1 MLNRDISSRAA
12 MSLVEVIISLA
23 IASFIAI
30 GSATSAILF
39 AKIANAH
46 ENRCEFNMDVR
57 NGLEQLSFDIRN
69 SNGVTSRGDDRFTL
83 TFKDGDGDV
92 VDVVE
97 YRGNE
102 TDKKVTRT
110 QGGSSRTI
118 FSNVVKFDVLQS
130 ASDESGSTLTFE
142 DDEISI
148 ESIEFEKHNGSMA
161 DTELKITDFTF
172 KIRLSK

>member
-1 MLNRDISSRAA
+1 MLNRDISSRAG
-12 MSLVEVIISLA
+12 MSLVEVMVSLS

-69 SNGVTSRGDDRFTL
+69 STKVTSRGDDGFTL
-83 TFKDGDGDV
+83 IFNDDD
-92 VDVVE
+92 DVE

-102 TDKKVTRT
+102 TDKKVIRT

-130 ASDESGSTLTFE
+130 AGDESGSTLTFE

-148 ESIEFEKHNGSMA
+148 ESIEFERHNGSMA
-161 DTELKITDFTF
+161 DSELKITDFTF
-172 KIRLSK
+172 KIRNSQ

>member
-1 MLNRDISSRAA
+1 VLNRDISSRAG
-12 MSLVEVIISLA
+12 MSLVEVMVALA

-69 SNGVTSRGDDRFTL
+69 SNGVTSRGDDRFT
-83 TFKDGDGDV
+83 FKNGDGV
-92 VDVVE
+92 VVE

-102 TDKKVTRT
+102 TDKKVIRT

-130 ASDESGSTLTFE
+130 ASDESGSTLTFK

>member
-1 MLNRDISSRAA
+1 
-12 MSLVEVIISLA
+12 MSLVEVMVALA

-46 ENRCEFNMDVR
+46 EHRCEFNMDVR

-69 SNGVTSRGDDRFTL
+69 SNGVTSRGDDRFT
-83 TFKDGDGDV
+83 FKNGDGV
-92 VDVVE
+92 VVE

-102 TDKKVTRT
+102 TDKKVIRT

-130 ASDESGSTLTFE
+130 ASDESGSTLTFK

>member
-1 MLNRDISSRAA
+1 MLNRDISSRAG
-12 MSLVEVIISLA
+12 MSLVEVMVALA

-69 SNGVTSRGDDRFTL
+69 SNGVTSRGDDRFT
-83 TFKDGDGDV
+83 FKNGDGV
-92 VDVVE
+92 VVE

-102 TDKKVTRT
+102 TDKKVIRT

-130 ASDESGSTLTFE
+130 ASDESGSTLTFKE
-142 DDEISI
+142 DEISI

>member
-1 MLNRDISSRAA
+1 VLNRDISSRAG
-12 MSLVEVIISLA
+12 MSLVEVMVSLS

-69 SNGVTSRGDDRFTL
+69 STKVTSRGDDRFTL
-83 TFKDGDGDV
+83 TFKNGDD
-92 VDVVE
+92 DDVE

-102 TDKKVTRT
+102 TDKKVIRT

-130 ASDESGSTLTFE
+130 AGDESGSTLTFE

-148 ESIEFEKHNGSMA
+148 ESIEFERHNGSMA
-161 DTELKITDFTF
+161 DSELKITDFTF
-172 KIRLSK
+172 KIRNSQ

>member
-1 MLNRDISSRAA
+1 MLNRDISSRAG
-12 MSLVEVIISLA
+12 MSLVEVMVSLS

-57 NGLEQLSFDIRN
+57 NGLEQLSIDVRN
-69 SNGVTSRGDDRFTL
+69 STKVTSRGDDGFTL
-83 TFKDGDGDV
+83 IFNDDD
-92 VDVVE
+92 DVE

-102 TDKKVTRT
+102 TDKNVTRT

-130 ASDESGSTLTFE
+130 GDSSSTLTFE

-148 ESIEFEKHNGSMA
+148 ESIEFERHNGSMA
-161 DTELKITDFTF
+161 DSELKITDFTF
-172 KIRLSK
+172 KIRNSQ

>member
-1 MLNRDISSRAA
+1 MLNSVLNRDISSRAG
-12 MSLVEVIISLA
+12 MSLVEVMVSLS

-46 ENRCEFNMDVR
+46 ENRSVFNMDVR

-69 SNGVTSRGDDRFTL
+69 STEVTSRGDDRFT
-83 TFKDGDGDV
+83 FKNGDG
-92 VDVVE
+92 DVVE

-118 FSNVVKFDVLQS
+118 FSNVIKFDVLQS
-130 ASDESGSTLTFE
+130 GSDESGSTLTFK

-148 ESIEFEKHNGSMA
+148 ESIEFERHNGSMA
-161 DTELKITDFTF
+161 DSELKITDFTF
-172 KIRLSK
+172 KIRNSQ

>member
-1 MLNRDISSRAA
+1 MLNRDISSRAG
-12 MSLVEVIISLA
+12 MSLVEVMVALA

-69 SNGVTSRGDDRFTL
+69 SNGVTSRGDDRFT
-83 TFKDGDGDV
+83 FKNGDGV
-92 VDVVE
+92 VVE

-102 TDKKVTRT
+102 TDKKVIRT

-130 ASDESGSTLTFE
+130 ASDESGSTLTFK

>member
-1 MLNRDISSRAA
+1 MLNRDISSRAG
-12 MSLVEVIISLA
+12 MSLVEVMVSLS

-69 SNGVTSRGDDRFTL
+69 STKVTSRGDDRFTL
-83 TFKDGDGDV
+83 TFKNGDD
-92 VDVVE
+92 DDVE

-102 TDKKVTRT
+102 TDKKVIRT

-130 ASDESGSTLTFE
+130 AGDESGSTLTFE

-148 ESIEFEKHNGSMA
+148 ESIEFERHNGSMA
-161 DTELKITDFTF
+161 DSELKITDFTF
-172 KIRLSK
+172 KIRNSQ

>member
-1 MLNRDISSRAA
+1 MLNRDISSRAG
-12 MSLVEVIISLA
+12 MSLVEVMVSLS
-23 IASFIAI
+23 IASSIAI

-57 NGLEQLSFDIRN
+57 NGLEQLSIDVRN
-69 SNGVTSRGDDRFTL
+69 STKVTSRGDDGFTL
-83 TFKDGDGDV
+83 IFNDDD
-92 VDVVE
+92 DVE

-102 TDKKVTRT
+102 TDKNVTRT

-118 FSNVVKFDVLQS
+118 FSNVIKFDVLQS
-130 ASDESGSTLTFE
+130 GDSSSTLTFE

-148 ESIEFEKHNGSMA
+148 ESIEFERHNGSMA
-161 DTELKITDFTF
+161 DSELKITDFTF
-172 KIRLSK
+172 KIRNSQ

>member
-1 MLNRDISSRAA
+1 MLNRDISSSTG
-12 MSLVEVIISLA
+12 MSLVEVMISLA
-23 IASFIAI
+23 IGSFIAI
-30 GSATSAILF
+30 GSAASAILF

-46 ENRCEFNMDVR
+46 ENRSVFNMDVR

-69 SNGVTSRGDDRFTL
+69 SNNVSSRGNDRFTL
-83 TFKDGDGDV
+83 TFKDDD
-92 VDVVE
+92 DVE

-110 QGGSSRTI
+110 QGGSVRTI
-118 FSNVVKFDVLQS
+118 FSNVIKFDMLQS
-130 ASDESGSTLTFE
+130 GDSSSTLTFE

-148 ESIEFEKHNGSMA
+148 ESIEFERHNGAMA

-172 KIRLSK
+172 KIRNSNEED

>member
-1 MLNRDISSRAA
+1 
-12 MSLVEVIISLA
+12 MSLVEVMVALA

-69 SNGVTSRGDDRFTL
+69 SNGVTSRGDDRFT
-83 TFKDGDGDV
+83 FKNGDGV
-92 VDVVE
+92 VVE

-102 TDKKVTRT
+102 TDKKVIRT

-130 ASDESGSTLTFE
+130 ASDESGSTLTFK

-172 KIRLSK
+172 KIRNSNEED